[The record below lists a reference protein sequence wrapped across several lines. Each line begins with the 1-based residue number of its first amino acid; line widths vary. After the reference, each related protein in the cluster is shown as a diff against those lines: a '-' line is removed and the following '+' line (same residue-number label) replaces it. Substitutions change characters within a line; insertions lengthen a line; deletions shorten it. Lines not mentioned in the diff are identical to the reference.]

1 MVGRLGF
8 RTMLATVALCALT
21 APTVLACPVCFG
33 AVESPMTDG
42 MNWAIF
48 LLLGVLATVAT
59 GFVMF
64 FVRLF
69 KLARV
74 SAESATVVRERTQHE
89 GSY

>member
-8 RTMLATVALCALT
+8 RTMLATVALCALM
-21 APTVLACPVCFG
+21 APTGLACPVCFG
-33 AVESPMTDG
+33 AVESPMIDG
-42 MNWAIF
+42 RKWGIF
-48 LLLGVLATVAT
+48 LLLGVLSTVAT

-64 FVRLF
+64 FVRLS

-74 SAESATVVRERTQHE
+74 SAESATVVRGRTQHE

>member
-1 MVGRLGF
+1 
-8 RTMLATVALCALT
+8 
-21 APTVLACPVCFG
+21 
-33 AVESPMTDG
+33 MTDG

-48 LLLGVLATVAT
+48 LLLGVLSTVAT

-74 SAESATVVRERTQHE
+74 SAESATVVRGRTQHE